1 MPSLSPKQT
10 EAWWHLEDPEVL
22 EVFAGGGAGG
32 GKSLFGCLRQIYRRL
47 KYPGTR
53 GFIGRDSFT
62 ALRDSTMYTYF
73 KLLAEMGYRSG
84 EHYSYNAQDHT
95 VKWGN
100 GSEQHFRHMAYMP
113 SDPDYNRFGST
124 EYTDA
129 FVDEAPE
136 VAPRACQ
143 VLLSRLRYMHKEHG
157 ITPELLYTGNPGE
170 SWIKEQFV
178 MDQQGRMVD
187 LPKHRRR
194 VLFTIADNPD
204 PYIRE
209 NYARTLAHLD
219 AYDRARL
226 LHGDWNAKPTLS
238 RPFAFAF
245 DRLRHV
251 KPCKL
256 DQRAPV
262 WVWVDFNLDP
272 FTALIAQQQG
282 QRIAITNEIAVTGGT
297 MQELAQRIRAIA
309 PQVFMH
315 KYTGDRSGAARRIQS
330 KSTASLWDDLLAE
343 LGARDNQLDLPPNPT
358 HKESREDFNYVLHHH
373 PEFVID
379 PGCTGLIFDLE
390 RVEVDADLSI
400 IKSDRSQAA
409 QRADF
414 LDCARYG
421 VNTYLSPW
429 IETHRKINALQRHT
443 NGQRPAPM
451 HGGGRAFMDRLH

>member
-1 MPSLSPKQT
+1 MKL
-10 EAWWHLEDPEVL
+10 H
-22 EVFAGGGAGG
+22 
-32 GKSLFGCLRQIYRRL
+32 L
-47 KYPGTR
+47 KYTEPQLEIFHPETPSKYNV
-53 GFIGRDSFT
+53 FPKGR
-62 ALRDSTMYTYF
+62 
-73 KLLAEMGYRSG
+73 
-84 EHYSYNAQDHT
+84 
-95 VKWGN
+95 
-100 GSEQHFRHMAYMP
+100 
-113 SDPDYNRFGST
+113 RFGAT
-124 EYTDA
+124 HGA
-129 FVDEAPE
+129 AN
-136 VAPRACQ
+136 ACIEWGIEGMPM
-143 VLLSRLRYMHKEHG
+143 LWGDTIFGNIKRY
-157 ITPELLYTGNPGE
+157 
-170 SWIKEQFV
+170 W
-178 MDQQGRMVD
+178 
-187 LPKHRRR
+187 
-194 VLFTIADNPD
+194 
-204 PYIRE
+204 
-209 NYARTLAHLD
+209 
-219 AYDRARL
+219 DRYF
-226 LHGDWNAKPTLS
+226 KPTLFANGMDDNFNERTQVAQVGS
-238 RPFAFAF
+238 GFIDFRSADRPENWEGFGYRKIILNEAGIILKDDYLYRNAVLPMMLDFADSELFALGVPKGKMLKDGKEHPFYTLYQRTGQPGHRGKTYTSYDNPLIARADVDALIGEIGDPNQVRQEIFGEFIDRVAGSPFAFAF

-379 PGCTGLIFDLE
+379 TGCTGLIFDLE